1 MYNNDDKLIW
11 KRDLI
16 SYMQTIIDSIYKKVK
31 RTLK

>member
-16 SYMQTIIDSIYKKVK
+16 SYIQTIIDSIYTRK
-31 RTLK
+31 LKEH